1 MGDDLELPA
10 GFADLRGQEFQGRYE
25 IDELLYAS
33 PRRVAYGGR
42 EQEARR
48 GIVLE
53 VVRPSS
59 LNDQATLERFERRI
73 AACRRVRHDVI
84 HDPIDAGELTDGK
97 LYVVSYRPFGEPLDR
112 HLQRHPSGRLG
123 WLEARPLLV
132 ELVSGLVAAHSRRV
146 VHGSLSPSCCWVNRP
161 DFGKP
166 SLRVLGFGL
175 NANPSSDDANATRS
189 RTNVLSVDAV
199 FMAPETA
206 GAVFGDE
213 RSDVYMAGLVTWFML
228 VGRPPF
234 QGANPF
240 QLATMHLTAPVP
252 AMHEDGAEVPAHVE
266 ALVGA
271 MLAKEPQQRPTMAE
285 VESVISGFEEGG
297 EFDVERSPVEPDTA
311 RGRRGRARARQAGAS
326 SRDEAVQRLT
336 EKGGSASRPFGMARL
351 PGQEIVDARRAVE
364 PRRASAPPRQ
374 VVMSPAPSPFEH
386 VVHDH
391 SPMPEAFADPS
402 SESSLSF
409 DSDHAAVDATQHLD
423 GFTPLA
429 VAPPQEE
436 HTMLLAATDLAPPSS
451 SPERDIEGTMVLQ
464 QLYES
469 SHEGAVVLPTHEY
482 DREGTVML
490 PAVEAKPGTVPFTAE
505 QIRALRASARVE
517 VAPAVVPVVTGG
529 TQRMSPEEI
538 RALRMGA
545 LAGQSPAA
553 PPTQAPP
560 AADVEGTQILAVEGH
575 DATEPEEIVDLELDV
590 EPDEEP
596 DAGSELD
603 LEEQST
609 NALSPAQIAAL
620 RRQYGTQ
627 GRGKGGR

>member
-10 GFADLRGQEFQGRYE
+10 GFDDLRGQEFLSRYE
-25 IDELLYAS
+25 IEDLLYAS

-73 AACRRVRHDVI
+73 AACRRVRHAVI
-84 HDPIDAGELTDGK
+84 HDPIDAGELADGK

-112 HLQRHPSGRLG
+112 HLQRHPSGRLD

-132 ELVSGLVAAHSRRV
+132 ELVSGLAAAHSRRV

-213 RSDVYMAGLVTWFML
+213 RSDVYMAGLVAWFML

-234 QGANPF
+234 QGSNPF

-252 AMHEDGAEVPAHVE
+252 AMREAGAEVPADVE

-285 VESVISGFEEGG
+285 LESVMSGFEEGG
-297 EFDVERSPVEPDTA
+297 EPDVDRSSVGPDTA

-336 EKGGSASRPFGMARL
+336 EKDGSASRPFGVARL

-364 PRRASAPPRQ
+364 PRRASAPSRQ
-374 VVMSPAPSPFEH
+374 GVVPATPSPFGH
-386 VVHDH
+386 LMHD
-391 SPMPEAFADPS
+391 SPPMAEAFEVPS
-402 SESSLSF
+402 SEPSLSF
-409 DSDHAAVDATQHLD
+409 DSRHATVDATQYLD
-423 GFTPLA
+423 GFTPIA
-429 VAPPQEE
+429 AAPAQEE
-436 HTMLLAATDLAPPSS
+436 HTMLLASTDLAPPAS

-464 QLYES
+464 QPYES
-469 SHEGAVVLPTHEY
+469 SHEGAVVLPVHEH

-490 PAVEAKPGTVPFTAE
+490 PAVEARPGTVPFTAE
-505 QIRALRASARVE
+505 QIRALRASARAE
-517 VAPAVVPVVTGG
+517 VTPPVVPVVTGR

-545 LAGQSPAA
+545 LAGKSPAA
-553 PPTQAPP
+553 PPTPVPP
-560 AADVEGTQILAVEGH
+560 ANGVEETQILAVEGH
-575 DATEPEEIVDLELDV
+575 GAAEPEESVDLELDI

-620 RRQYGTQ
+620 RRQYGNP
-627 GRGKGGR
+627 GPGKGGR

>member
-10 GFADLRGQEFQGRYE
+10 GFDDLRGQEFLGRYE
-25 IDELLYAS
+25 IEDILYAS

-73 AACRRVRHDVI
+73 AACRRVRHAVI
-84 HDPIDAGELTDGK
+84 HDPIDAGELADGK

-112 HLQRHPSGRLG
+112 HLQRHPSGQLG

-132 ELVSGLVAAHSRRV
+132 ELVSGLAAAHSRRV

-161 DFGKP
+161 DFGEP

-213 RSDVYMAGLVTWFML
+213 RSDVYMAGLVAWFML

-234 QGANPF
+234 QGSNPF

-252 AMHEDGAEVPAHVE
+252 AMREAGAEVPADVE

-285 VESVISGFEEGG
+285 LESVMSGLG
-297 EFDVERSPVEPDTA
+297 ESGELDVDRSPVGPDTA

-336 EKGGSASRPFGMARL
+336 EKDGSPARPPGVARL
-351 PGQEIVDARRAVE
+351 PGQEIVDALRAVE
-364 PRRASAPPRQ
+364 PRRASAPSRQ
-374 VVMSPAPSPFEH
+374 GVMPSAPSPFEH
-386 VVHDH
+386 VMHD
-391 SPMPEAFADPS
+391 SPAMA

-409 DSDHAAVDATQHLD
+409 DSRHATVDATQHLD
-423 GFTPLA
+423 GFTPIA
-429 VAPPQEE
+429 AAPAQEE
-436 HTMLLAATDLAPPSS
+436 HTMLLASTDLVPPSPD
-451 SPERDIEGTMVLQ
+451 PERDIEETMVLQ
-464 QLYES
+464 QPYES
-469 SHEGAVVLPTHEY
+469 SHKGAVVLPTHEH
-482 DREGTVML
+482 DQEGTVMV

-505 QIRALRASARVE
+505 QIRALRASARAE
-517 VAPAVVPVVTGG
+517 VTPAVMPVVPVATGR

-545 LAGQSPAA
+545 LAGQSHATPVPLAE
-553 PPTQAPP
+553 
-560 AADVEGTQILAVEGH
+560 DVEGTQILAVEGH
-575 DATEPEEIVDLELDV
+575 GAAEPEESVDLELDL

-596 DAGSELD
+596 DTGSEPD
-603 LEEQST
+603 LEELST

-620 RRQYGTQ
+620 RQQFGHP
-627 GRGKGGR
+627 GKGG

>member
-1 MGDDLELPA
+1 MDDDLELPA
-10 GFADLRGQEFQGRYE
+10 GFDDLRGQEFQGRYE

-42 EQEARR
+42 EQEERR

-53 VVRPSS
+53 VVRPAS

-73 AACRRVRHDVI
+73 AACRRVRHAII
-84 HDPIDAGELTDGK
+84 HDPIDAGELADGK

-132 ELVSGLVAAHSRRV
+132 ELVSGLAASHSRRV

-175 NANPSSDDANATRS
+175 NANPSSDDAHATRS

-213 RSDVYMAGLVTWFML
+213 RSDVYMAGLVAWFML

-234 QGANPF
+234 HGANPF

-252 AMHEDGAEVPAHVE
+252 VMREAGAEVPADVE

-285 VESVISGFEEGG
+285 LESVILGFEEGG
-297 EFDVERSPVEPDTA
+297 EPDVDRSPVEPDTA

-336 EKGGSASRPFGMARL
+336 EKDGSASRPFGMARL
-351 PGQEIVDARRAVE
+351 PGQEIVDSPRMVE
-364 PRRASAPPRQ
+364 PRRASAPSRQ
-374 VVMSPAPSPFEH
+374 VVVPSAPSPFEH
-386 VVHDH
+386 VTHD
-391 SPMPEAFADPS
+391 SSLMAQTLEVES
-402 SESSLSF
+402 SEPSLSF
-409 DSDHAAVDATQHLD
+409 DSRHAAVDATQHLD
-423 GFTPLA
+423 GFTPIA
-429 VAPPQEE
+429 VAPAQEE

-451 SPERDIEGTMVLQ
+451 SPERDLEGTMVLQ
-464 QLYES
+464 QLYE
-469 SHEGAVVLPTHEY
+469 H

-505 QIRALRASARVE
+505 QIRALRASARAE
-517 VAPAVVPVVTGG
+517 VTPAIVPVVTGR

-545 LAGQSPAA
+545 LAGKSPAA
-553 PPTQAPP
+553 PPTPVSRATG
-560 AADVEGTQILAVEGH
+560 VEETQILAVEGH
-575 DATEPEEIVDLELDV
+575 DAAEPEESVDLELDV

-596 DAGSELD
+596 DAGSEPD

-609 NALSPAQIAAL
+609 NALSPTQIAAL
-620 RRQYGTQ
+620 RRQYGSK
-627 GRGKGGR
+627 GPEKGGR